1 MKCIECNRI
10 GGDCDLLDFLKG
22 LKKSDC
28 CLYGVDGLWTVEHM
42 NVEKQLFAAIASGE
56 TLREVFDKAIAKDW
70 KPVEG
75 EDVFRGVEE
84 DIIAEN
90 LRLKEE
96 LESAQ
101 SQFKMLLGIRY
112 QPGDPV
118 VNYANSILLENKKLK
133 EENANLQSDLDDL
146 RISNGVTM
154 AHLRLLSDY
163 EKLEKEHNDLWDT
176 FHEVENTLHNIVE
189 KNDIRTEELQSLQRD
204 IINIQRELI
213 AEKDSHSLCRTELMD
228 LRVSIRDKELAN
240 KPIVARFVVE
250 ELGKPAV
257 ERTEHHDYVMGMDYA
272 RDVIP
277 PHTADDNSAGG

>member
-10 GGDCDLLDFLKG
+10 CGDCDLLDFLKG

-28 CLYGVDGLWTVEHM
+28 CLYSVEGLWTIEHM

-133 EENANLQSDLDDL
+133 E
-146 RISNGVTM
+146 
-154 AHLRLLSDY
+154 HLEEIINRMSQ
-163 EKLEKEHNDLWDT
+163 KEMSEPVNDSEDT
-176 FHEVENTLHNIVE
+176 QIKV
-189 KNDIRTEELQSLQRD
+189 LQRQLID
-204 IINIQRELI
+204 CQRELI

-228 LRVSIRDKELAN
+228 LRVSIRDKELEKKRSKAF
-240 KPIVARFVVE
+240 RC
-250 ELGKPAV
+250 G
-257 ERTEHHDYVMGMDYA
+257 
-272 RDVIP
+272 
-277 PHTADDNSAGG
+277 

>member
-1 MKCIECNRI
+1 
-10 GGDCDLLDFLKG
+10 
-22 LKKSDC
+22 
-28 CLYGVDGLWTVEHM
+28 
-42 NVEKQLFAAIASGE
+42 
-56 TLREVFDKAIAKDW
+56 
-70 KPVEG
+70 
-75 EDVFRGVEE
+75 
-84 DIIAEN
+84 
-90 LRLKEE
+90 
-96 LESAQ
+96 
-101 SQFKMLLGIRY
+101 MLLGIRY

-118 VNYANSILLENKKLK
+118 VNYANSILLENEKLK

>member
-10 GGDCDLLDFLKG
+10 CGDCDLLDFLKG

-84 DIIAEN
+84 DIITEN
-90 LRLKEE
+90 LRLKKE

-118 VNYANSILLENKKLK
+118 VNYANSILLENEKLK